1 MIFVCLDAFSL
12 QLLLVDLWM
21 AGDDLASTC
30 VEGVSTSDPVL
41 PLDCGFFLVDLRMAG
56 VDSSSNVVEGA
67 SSRDPGLLMSHA
79 CLCDIS
85 CLALRFS
92 MCEGPT
98 GCRPWVIF
106 ILHAV
111 LDGAFVVQSL
121 F

>member
-21 AGDDLASTC
+21 AGDDLASAC
-30 VEGVSTSDPVL
+30 VEGASTSDPVL
-41 PLDCGFFLVDLRMAG
+41 PLDCGLFFVDLRMAG
-56 VDSSSNVVEGA
+56 VDSSSIVVEGA

-85 CLALRFS
+85 CLAPRFS
-92 MCEGPT
+92 LCEGPT
-98 GCRPWVIF
+98 SCRRRVIF

-111 LDGAFVVQSL
+111 LGASEAVA
-121 F
+121 